1 LPIVPSTTKQTIQRY
16 HPTDDDPDTMMLV
29 PSKISFLCLLASMI
43 VSSTFVGGEGSG
55 DGALLRGGGDP
66 AAGGLTNPQQNE
78 EAFDHD
84 EMDRRIL
91 DKKVKEASSRGG
103 ISSDTTG
110 GDATTTI
117 DGVSLSSSSF
127 DRGCIPTD
135 NRTYNLTTDEANNG
149 RWMNQARTSRRRR
162 AMGYAADLVV
172 EAQRWAKYLAG
183 RKIIRTRDYLNR
195 NLFCGASEEIGE
207 YVISSRSVN
216 KTGAFASMM
225 NGGGRAY
232 ILYAPYDRFGIG
244 IARNGTLYYM
254 VTLFRNRA

>member
-1 LPIVPSTTKQTIQRY
+1 
-16 HPTDDDPDTMMLV
+16 MMLV
-29 PSKISFLCLLASMI
+29 PSKISFLCLLASMV
-43 VSSTFVGGEGSG
+43 VSSTFVGGEGGSE
-55 DGALLRGGGDP
+55 GALLRGGGDP
-66 AAGGLTNPQQNE
+66 AAGGLTNPQENE
-78 EAFDHD
+78 EALVHD

-91 DKKVKEASSRGG
+91 GKVKEASSRGS

-110 GDATTTI
+110 GDATTTV
-117 DGVSLSSSSF
+117 DGVELSSSSF
-127 DRGCIPTD
+127 DRGCIPAD
-135 NRTYNLTTDEANNG
+135 NRTYNLTADEANNG
-149 RWMNQARTSRRRR
+149 RWMNQARRSRGRR
-162 AMGYAADLVV
+162 AMAYASDLVV

-183 RKIIRTRDYLNR
+183 RKTVRTRDYLNR

-216 KTGAFASMM
+216 KTGAFTSMM

-244 IARNGTLYYM
+244 IAKNGTLYYM